1 MINIKTSGYSISA
14 EGHAGYAE
22 YGKDIV
28 CSAVTGL
35 LYAAAEC
42 VRKNEA
48 SGKIVTMEVTLESG
62 HAVIKCV
69 PDRAY
74 CGELKIVF
82 ETIIT
87 GLEIVA
93 DMYPEYVH
101 IENF

>member
-22 YGKDIV
+22 YGSDIV

-35 LYAAAEC
+35 LYTIAEC
-42 VRKNEA
+42 IRREHEA
-48 SGKIVTMEVTLESG
+48 GNIQDMEITLEPG
-62 HAVIKCV
+62 CALIKCIPV
-69 PDRAY
+69 KHMSRID
-74 CGELKIVF
+74 
-82 ETIIT
+82 TIYGTVKT

-93 DMYPEYVH
+93 DMYPKYVH